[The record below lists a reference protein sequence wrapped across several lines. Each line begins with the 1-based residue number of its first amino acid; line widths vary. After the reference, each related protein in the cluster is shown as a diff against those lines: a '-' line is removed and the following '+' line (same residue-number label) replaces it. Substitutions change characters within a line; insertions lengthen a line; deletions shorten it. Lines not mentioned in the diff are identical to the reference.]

1 MGSTF
6 RRAGAVRVLDL
17 FAIGLARVPVRFA
30 VGAADWFI
38 HLNARALFRG
48 RLLGAGDFGIE
59 TGALQT
65 TNMNPR

>member
-1 MGSTF
+1 ML
-6 RRAGAVRVLDL
+6 AL
-17 FAIGLARVPVRFA
+17 GLARVPVRFA

-59 TGALQT
+59 TGALQN